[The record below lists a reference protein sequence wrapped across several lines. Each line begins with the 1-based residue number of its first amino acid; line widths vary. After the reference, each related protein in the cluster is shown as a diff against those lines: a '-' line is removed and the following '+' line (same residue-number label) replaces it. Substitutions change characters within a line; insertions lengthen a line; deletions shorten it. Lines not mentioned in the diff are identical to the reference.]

1 MHMLLCH
8 GQGTKNHLNYETYLD
23 AAYRHA
29 NRGILEFIQL
39 FRHFD
44 PKIIV
49 LHFRRV
55 LWSVALQESQQVFIF
70 FCDGWRAIKKE
81 KPPCVGTDVGTS
93 SSVFCS
99 ISKKRR
105 VVLKE

>member
-1 MHMLLCH
+1 MY
-8 GQGTKNHLNYETYLD
+8 YETYLD

-44 PKIIV
+44 QKIIV

-55 LWSVALQESQQVFIF
+55 LWSVALQESQQVFISF
-70 FCDGWRAIKKE
+70 LRRMESTIKKKK
-81 KPPCVGTDVGTS
+81 KPPCVGTDVGTWF
-93 SSVFCS
+93 SVFCS